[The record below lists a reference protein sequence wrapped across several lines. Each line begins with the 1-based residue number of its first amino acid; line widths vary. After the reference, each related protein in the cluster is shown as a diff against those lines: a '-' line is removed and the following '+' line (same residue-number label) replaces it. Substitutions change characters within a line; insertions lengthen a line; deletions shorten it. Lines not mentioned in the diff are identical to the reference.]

1 MVVMLLCSWGKRAG
15 HNRVQ
20 IIYYIAENIEQR
32 RTEFAQCLT
41 TLTGGTEE
49 AGLHEV
55 DLSIKRL
62 FHWAAYADKYGG
74 SVQVSQQIIII

>member
-1 MVVMLLCSWGKRAG
+1 MS
-15 HNRVQ
+15 
-20 IIYYIAENIEQR
+20 
-32 RTEFAQCLT
+32 
-41 TLTGGTEE
+41 LTGGTEE

-74 SVQVSQQIIII
+74 TVQVCIGTFTLIFVHCDS